1 MDTELKNRL
10 DALERKID
18 AIYGSA
24 EKTRKYFLWTLIAAV
39 VTFVLPLIALA
50 FLIPFYISQLT
61 GMYAGLL

>member
-1 MDTELKNRL
+1 MDDIQKKLAELE
-10 DALERKID
+10 AKID
-18 AIYGSA
+18 AVYRSA
-24 EKTRKYFLWTLIAAV
+24 ERTRKYFLWTLIIAV